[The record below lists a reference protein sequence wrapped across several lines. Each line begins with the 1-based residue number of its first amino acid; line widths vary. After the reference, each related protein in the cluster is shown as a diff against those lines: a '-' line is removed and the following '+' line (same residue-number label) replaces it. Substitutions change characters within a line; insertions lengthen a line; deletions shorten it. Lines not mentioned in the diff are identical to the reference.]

1 MRRLILLAALVTAG
15 ALLSAGCDG
24 WGAPQVAPAHQA
36 QDDVVPIPLDP
47 ERPRPAPPGPAETL
61 RTPRAP

>member
-1 MRRLILLAALVTAG
+1 MRRLIVLASFVTAL
-15 ALLSAGCDG
+15 AMLTAGCDG
-24 WGAPQVAPAHQA
+24 WVAPQVAPPHQA

-47 ERPRPAPPGPAETL
+47 ERPRPAPPGAAETL